1 MTDKR
6 TYAIEDILGALLLI
20 AALFGL
26 GLFNFKSDEP
36 LVEAGLRSQANAIV
50 ADSVHGLEV
59 KVDGRRIYLSG
70 LADTPQERREVLN
83 ALKAMDGRGKIVSDV
98 TVLAPADPFTFSA
111 RYTPDTAL
119 EFAGAVPTE
128 ALRTALGLDY
138 GEGVSALVLA
148 SGMPD
153 ADWPDVIQGALRALT
168 QLSDGRLDV
177 EATSL
182 ELSGTALTPEVV
194 ERIELLMADV
204 PVSYTFETDLRVLD
218 DGSPLRL
225 TASRND
231 AVFIALSGK
240 LPSDLISRLPA
251 GEFEQSPL
259 AVPFDG
265 WQAAVLS
272 GLGALETL
280 QNGQLSIT
288 GTSLILTGEAWSQD
302 AFDRAKAILAE
313 LPGAMS
319 VSRQITL
326 ADSGAPFG
334 LKMTLAGAKVTA
346 TGKVPRSLA
355 PGVLAAL
362 SDAPVQASGLVV
374 AQISPGDDW
383 WRAASLGAHA
393 LRHFEN
399 AELAFDGTIL
409 GLSGIVQ
416 DPPRLAQLRHHLEGL
431 PATVGL
437 ALNVELI
444 DDGTP
449 LRLKIAFDGQ
459 AAQISGK
466 LPDGALLDQLTA
478 PLGAPIALGKLV
490 HTPKPGAAQWPQAAL
505 VAVTALSRFEK
516 GDLDMTDTHI
526 NLHGTV
532 RNPAAE
538 HMVLQTL
545 GILPEAYRFETE
557 FSFQDDGRP
566 FALRL
571 DFDGSRGVLSGKV
584 PRDLGPASQAAILG
598 FPIEVATL
606 EIAEIPADA
615 DWWAAA
621 RSGLKALAGLKQG
634 VLTLDAHQISLQGI
648 AGDKTMADAA
658 QTRMQPFQEMFK
670 IELDIKVAQ

>member
-6 TYAIEDILGALLLI
+6 TYATEDILGALLLI

-50 ADSVHGLEV
+50 SNSVHGLGV
-59 KVDGRRIYLSG
+59 KVEGRKIYLSG
-70 LADTPQERREVLN
+70 LADTPQERREVFN

-128 ALRTALGLDY
+128 ALRTTLGQGY

-168 QLSDGRLDV
+168 HLSDGRLDV
-177 EATSL
+177 KATSL
-182 ELSGTALTPEVV
+182 KLSGTALTPTVV

-204 PVSYTFETDLRVLD
+204 PASYTFETDLRVMD

-231 AVFIALSGK
+231 AVFIAFGGK
-240 LPSDLISRLPA
+240 LPGDLISRLPA
-251 GEFEQSPL
+251 GEFELSPL

-272 GLGALETL
+272 GLGALEAL
-280 QNGQLSIT
+280 QNGHLSIT
-288 GTSLILTGEAWSQD
+288 GSNLILTGEAWSQD
-302 AFDRAKAILAE
+302 AFDRANAILAE

-334 LKMTLAGAKVTA
+334 LLMTLADAKVTA

-362 SDAPVQASGLVV
+362 SNAPVQASGLEV
-374 AQISPGDDW
+374 ARISPGDDW
-383 WRAASLGAHA
+383 WRTASLGAQA
-393 LRHFEN
+393 LPFFRH
-399 AELAFDGTIL
+399 AELAFDGTTL
-409 GLSGIVQ
+409 ELSGSVQ
-416 DPPRLAQLRHHLEGL
+416 DPPQLAQLRDHLAGL
-431 PATVGL
+431 PAIVTL
-437 ALNVELI
+437 ALKVDLI

-459 AAQISGK
+459 AAQVGGK

-478 PLGAPIALGKLV
+478 PLGAPISLGKLV
-490 HTPKPGAAQWPQAAL
+490 YTPKPGAAQWPQAARI
-505 VAVTALSRFEK
+505 AVTALSRFKK
-516 GDLDMTDTHI
+516 GALDMTGTHI
-526 NLHGTV
+526 NLHGTL
-532 RNPAAE
+532 RNPEAE
-538 HMVLQTL
+538 QTVLDRLGTL
-545 GILPEAYRFETE
+545 PDGYTFETDI
-557 FSFQDDGRP
+557 SFQDDGRP

-634 VLTLDAHQISLQGI
+634 VLILDAHQISLQGI